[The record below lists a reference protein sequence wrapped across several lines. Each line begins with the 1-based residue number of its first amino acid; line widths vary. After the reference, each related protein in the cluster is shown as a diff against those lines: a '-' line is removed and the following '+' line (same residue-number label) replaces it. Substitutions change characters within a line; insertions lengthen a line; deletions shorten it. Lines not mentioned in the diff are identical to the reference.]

1 MQNCGLL
8 GGEMLKNLTTAWK
21 QQLKW
26 LKPWLWL
33 KLEEGGSI
41 VVVDSNDSIVV
52 VDFVRSNIFCR
63 FGVHRVIIS
72 DQGSHFYN
80 RSLASLLQNYGVV
93 HRVATTYHPQT
104 DGQVKVFN

>member
-33 KLEEGGSI
+33 KLEEGGYE
-41 VVVDSNDSIVV
+41 
-52 VDFVRSNIFCR
+52 FL
-63 FGVHRVIIS
+63 HMW
-72 DQGSHFYN
+72 
-80 RSLASLLQNYGVV
+80 
-93 HRVATTYHPQT
+93 
-104 DGQVKVFN
+104 